1 MQCIIHSAEKAQYQT
16 LTREWH
22 GSEVQPGFDFRFHY
36 AAAEDMLVFR
46 MQREAP
52 AVIHPAAAPGA
63 WQEELW
69 RYDVAEFFIATPG
82 ADRYLEFNLCPNGAW
97 WAAAFTEPRV
107 PLAGFDAR
115 ALAPRTSG
123 LCRPEGWVCEA
134 RVPLALLRAHGWELS
149 ACRMAVCA
157 VICRAGAYTYLTSSE
172 QTSGRPDFHR
182 PWDWEAPLLP

>member
-1 MQCIIHSAEKAQYQT
+1 MQCRIYAAEEGAPQTLSREWYGAELAPPFEFSFHRDEEELIFRMRRDAAAIIHPT
-16 LTREWH
+16 
-22 GSEVQPGFDFRFHY
+22 
-36 AAAEDMLVFR
+36 
-46 MQREAP
+46 
-52 AVIHPAAAPGA
+52 AAPGA

-123 LCRPEGWVCEA
+123 MCRPEGWAAEA
-134 RVPLALLRAHGWELS
+134 HVPLALLRAHGWELS